1 VSHSNKYLHCTKC
14 REEGEPHG
22 MTLFVTPTGDLG
34 VECMMHSEFVM
45 VIPNNELSQTFLDIA
60 MQPCGN
66 EGCTCESEVSH

>member
-34 VECMMHSEFVM
+34 VEWKAAHAKARCHIDLPALREEQGDQLPLRQAENLVLHGS
-45 VIPNNELSQTFLDIA
+45 A
-60 MQPCGN
+60 R
-66 EGCTCESEVSH
+66 